1 MISDTFVECVASPT
15 HQDLLMFFKSLNCKT
30 FVITCFL
37 DVFFNLRHKFRCL
50 FQHLAKRLFR
60 ILQTTQKVVEI
71 DQRQQE
77 VVEWSHGYLQPFDVI
92 MSNWFKLDSRCW
104 LKWSALATALHFLSW
119 LPSLNSID
127 EVETAWKVY
136 QWSELESSLTMVSN
150 FMIHLSGSSC
160 GKHFPIRASLC
171 GSLWICFKSLSAVG
185 HWKHCAHFV
194 LIIHQVSICGWTL
207 ENFSYF
213 KL

>member
-1 MISDTFVECVASPT
+1 MVVNICLNGGHPQFYDLAISFNKVWDLWQATCLNFTWEGLSCTLIFHDFPCIGRMESPSIPAIW
-15 HQDLLMFFKSLNCKT
+15 H
-30 FVITCFL
+30 
-37 DVFFNLRHKFRCL
+37 
-50 FQHLAKRLFR
+50 
-60 ILQTTQKVVEI
+60 
-71 DQRQQE
+71 
-77 VVEWSHGYLQPFDVI
+77 SHGGPCVDDLPIQKNGRRFPLQFA